1 LTKGAAQLGSPFQG
15 ESLMIR
21 EHGIYPSERMVTYF
35 DAIFA
40 IALTLLVIEIKIPEP
55 VRGGNLIAILYH
67 EGTPF
72 VSFLISFVAI
82 SVYWYNHH
90 TMFHY
95 IKKID
100 HTLIFLNMALMLDVI
115 VIPFCA
121 SILGQY
127 IDVGGWD
134 SKVAALI
141 YGGWILL
148 GAIPFNLVWG
158 YVLKH
163 NELLHEDFDMDDLV
177 VMKTYFNRGV
187 YIYLIV
193 TLLSLWN
200 VWVSV
205 IGFALLLVSYL
216 LPATHWIRIRRR
228 DKT

>member
-21 EHGIYPSERMVTYF
+21 EHGIYPSERMVTYI

-40 IALTLLVIEIKIPEP
+40 IALTLLAIEIKIPES
-55 VRGGNLIAILYH
+55 VRGSNLIAILYH

-163 NELLHEDFDMDDLV
+163 KELLHEDFDMDDLV
-177 VMKTYFNRGV
+177 VMKNYFNRGV

-205 IGFALLLVSYL
+205 IGFALLLVLYL